1 MLILRGSAVLERI
14 CPSTDIRDVLSLC
27 QQYVDIFIF
36 TRAYMRRWKHDE
48 VDHEISVDGSLHPGT
63 KVKHGAGVKLL

>member
-1 MLILRGSAVLERI
+1 LLILRGSAVLERI
-14 CPSTDIRDVLSLC
+14 CPYTDIRDVLSLC

-36 TRAYMRRWKHDE
+36 AWAYMRRWEHEE
-48 VDHEISVDGSLHPGT
+48 VDHEIGVDGGLHPGT